1 MEYCIELGSRM
12 TYVAFDACETEEL
25 LRIQNSLNQIA
36 PIGGGVLVKP
46 SMRPP
51 ANGITY
57 AYYARVG
64 RSINEASCEEI
75 FEPSGHEKRSSVIAK
90 AEKIG
95 ARPLLKRK
103 SRKKAK
109 SESNASN
116 NPKSDDVK
124 SWWIG
129 FEARLTTKML
139 RNQICKLKDEI
150 SSKGVAIGLGKLPLL
165 NDEMIELL
173 LRHRPTDTAE
183 FCAKIPGS
191 LRQCTDSAQ
200 AHKYLHQVINIF
212 RKFDEL
218 DPLDGPATATCSN

>member
-1 MEYCIELGSRM
+1 MKKFS
-12 TYVAFDACETEEL
+12 
-25 LRIQNSLNQIA
+25 S
-36 PIGGGVLVKP
+36 
-46 SMRPP
+46 P
-51 ANGITY
+51 ADT
-57 AYYARVG
+57 
-64 RSINEASCEEI
+64 
-75 FEPSGHEKRSSVIAK
+75 KRSSGIAK
-90 AEKIG
+90 ADKIG
-95 ARPLLKRK
+95 VRPLLKRK

-116 NPKSDDVK
+116 NPRANDFK

-139 RNQICKLKDEI
+139 SNQICKLRDEI

-173 LRHRPTDTAE
+173 LTHRPTDTAE

-191 LRQCTDSAQ
+191 LRECTDSAQ
-200 AHKYLHQVINIF
+200 AHKYLHQVFNIF

>member
-1 MEYCIELGSRM
+1 
-12 TYVAFDACETEEL
+12 
-25 LRIQNSLNQIA
+25 
-36 PIGGGVLVKP
+36 
-46 SMRPP
+46 
-51 ANGITY
+51 
-57 AYYARVG
+57 
-64 RSINEASCEEI
+64 
-75 FEPSGHEKRSSVIAK
+75 
-90 AEKIG
+90 
-95 ARPLLKRK
+95 
-103 SRKKAK
+103 
-109 SESNASN
+109 
-116 NPKSDDVK
+116 
-124 SWWIG
+124 
-129 FEARLTTKML
+129 ML